1 MIKVAIEHRSTYEFD
16 RPVQLLPHVIRLRP
30 APHCRT
36 PVLAYSLT
44 VEPGGHFTNWQQDPF
59 GNYLARLVFPALV
72 DRLDITVDL
81 LADMT
86 VINPFDFF
94 LDEDARTYPFDYDAA
109 LARDLAPY
117 LRIGDSGPLLD
128 DRVAAAEALPP
139 PDGISVNDFLVEL
152 NRTVQ
157 REVEYTIRLE
167 PGVQTPEETLQKG
180 VGSCRDSAWLLVA
193 LLRRLGLAARFVS
206 GYLVQLTAD
215 TAPLDGPAG
224 PANDFTDLH
233 AWAEAYIP
241 GAGWIGLDPTS
252 GLLAGEGHL
261 PLACTPEPSSAAP
274 IEGATEVADV
284 TFTYSNRVRRVF
296 EDPRVTL
303 PYTEAQWEAIDA
315 LGRAVDADLTAGDV
329 RLTLGGEPTFVSV
342 DDMAGDEWNT
352 AAVGPTKYG
361 LALDLTRRLVNRFA
375 ATVPGVAGSILHHGQ
390 GKWYPGEPLPRWNI
404 AVYWRADGVP
414 LWTDPSLLAEPAPPV
429 VVDDE
434 EDKDHQDEDE
444 TKPQHHPPRRDPA
457 DQADQA
463 DDHRARDLALAIAA
477 RLGIPADCCVPAYE
491 DPAHELWIEA
501 SLPPDLP
508 ADARARRE
516 VVERLDAAKGSP
528 AGWVVPVHHLPTGG
542 RPGASGWATTRW
554 EPARGHI
561 FLVPGDSPL
570 GLRLPLR
577 SLVAKPTPR
586 PPDRSPFE
594 DRPPLGPH
602 PFAAAPAAA
611 VVPPARV
618 VPPQE
623 ALTTALCVERREGRL
638 HVFLPPF
645 RHLEYCVQLLAA
657 VESAVAATG
666 EPVALEGY
674 PPPAD
679 RRLGQFGVS
688 PDPGV
693 IEVNV
698 QPSASWPQLVATVT
712 AVYEETHQ
720 ARLGTEK
727 FALDGH
733 HTGTGGGNHMTLG
746 GPTAADS
753 PLLRRPDLLRS
764 LITYWQHHPS
774 LSYLFSGRFIGP
786 TSQAP
791 RIDEARHDSLDE
803 LEIAFSELDRI
814 DDDKKRPFLI
824 DRLLRHLLV
833 DVTGNTHRAEF
844 CIDKL
849 FDPAGERGRLGLVE
863 LRAFEMPPHHRMALV
878 QALLVRALVAR
889 CWREPYQGPLVRWG
903 TALHDRFLLP
913 FHVAADIADV
923 TEDLRRHG
931 YPFETAWL
939 APFLEF
945 RFPRLGSVA
954 VDGVRLEL
962 RMGVEPWPVLGEEA
976 VAGATARHVDSS
988 VERLQVLAENLTEG
1002 RHVVT
1007 CNGVPV
1013 PLHATGEPGTAVA
1026 GVRYRAWQPPSCLHP
1041 TIGVHAPLVF
1051 DVVDTWNG
1059 RSVGGCT
1066 YHVAHPGGRAYDRFP
1081 VNANEAEARRTSRF
1095 QPFGHTPGL
1104 LDAARSAALADHT
1117 AGIAPGHPHT
1127 LDLLRVRLP
1136 RPAP

>member
-1 MIKVAIEHRSTYEFD
+1 MIQVAIEHRSTYEFD
-16 RPVQLLPHVIRLRP
+16 RRLRLAPHVVRLRP

-36 PVLAYSLT
+36 PVLAYSLK
-44 VEPGGHFTNWQQDPF
+44 VEPGNHFINWHQDPF
-59 GNYLARLVFPALV
+59 GNFLARLVFPEPV
-72 DRLDITVDL
+72 DGLDITVDL
-81 LADMT
+81 VADMT

-94 LDEDARTYPFDYDAA
+94 LDEDASTYPFVYDGA

-117 LRIGDSGPLLD
+117 RQSGGSGPLLD
-128 DRVAAAEALPP
+128 DRVAAAGALPG
-139 PDGISVNDFLVEL
+139 PDGIGVIDFLVEL
-152 NRTVQ
+152 NRSVRQ
-157 REVEYTIRLE
+157 AVEYTIRLE

-206 GYLVQLTAD
+206 GYLVQLRAD
-215 TAPLDGPAG
+215 APPLDGPAG
-224 PANDFTDLH
+224 PAADFTDLH
-233 AWAEAYIP
+233 AWAEAYVP

-261 PLACTPEPSSAAP
+261 PLACTPDPATAAP
-274 IEGATEVADV
+274 IEGNTEVADV
-284 TFTYSNRVRRVF
+284 TFTYSNVVRRVL

-303 PYTEAQWEAIDA
+303 PYTDEQWAAVDA
-315 LGRAVDADLTAGDV
+315 LGRAVDDDLAAGDV
-329 RLTLGGEPTFVSV
+329 RLTMGGEPTFVSV

-352 AAVGPTKYG
+352 APVGPTKYG
-361 LALDLTRRLVNRFA
+361 LALDLTHRLVNRFSA
-375 ATVPGVAGSILHHGQ
+375 AVPGLAGAILHHGQ

-404 AVYWRADGVP
+404 AVFWRTDGVP
-414 LWTDPSLLAEPAPPV
+414 LWMDGSLLADPAPPV
-429 VVDDE
+429 VAEDDE
-434 EDKDHQDEDE
+434 DDDE
-444 TKPQHHPPRRDPA
+444 QPPRPERG
-457 DQADQA
+457 DQPG
-463 DDHRARDLALAIAA
+463 DHGARDLARAIAD
-477 RLGIPADCCVPAYE
+477 RLGIPAEYCVPAYE
-491 DPAHELWIEA
+491 DPAHELWVEA

-508 ADARARRE
+508 ADATSRKAIT
-516 VVERLDAAKGSP
+516 ERLDAARGAP
-528 AGWVVPVHHLPTGG
+528 AGWVVPLHHLPTGG
-542 RPGASGWATTRW
+542 RPGGWATTRW
-554 EPARGHI
+554 QPTRGHI

-577 SLVAKPTPR
+577 SLVAKPLPQ

-594 DRPPLGPH
+594 ERGPLG
-602 PFAAAPAAA
+602 ARPAATA
-611 VVPPARV
+611 GSGPVPPATVVPP
-618 VPPQE
+618 E
-623 ALTTALCVERREGRL
+623 KALTTAVCVERRDGRL

-645 RHLEYCVQLLAA
+645 RHLGYAVEFIAA

-679 RRLGQFGVS
+679 PRLGQFGVS

-698 QPSASWPQLVATVT
+698 QPSAGWPQLVDAVT
-712 AVYEETHQ
+712 AVYEEAHQ

-803 LEIAFSELDRI
+803 LEIAFAELERLDG
-814 DDDKKRPFLI
+814 DDKRPFLV

-849 FDPAGERGRLGLVE
+849 FNPDTERGRLGLVE

-889 CWREPYQGPLVRWG
+889 CWREPYQGPLIRWG

-913 FHVAADIADV
+913 FDVGADIADV
-923 TEDLRRHG
+923 AGDLRRRG
-931 YPFETAWL
+931 YPFDVAWL

-945 RFPRLGSVA
+945 RFPRLGSVT
-954 VDGVRLEL
+954 VEGVRLEL
-962 RMGVEPWPVLGEEA
+962 RMAVEPWPVLGEEP
-976 VAGATARHVDSS
+976 VGGASARHVDSS
-988 VERLQVLAENLTEG
+988 VERLQVLVENLTEG

-1013 PLHATGEPGTAVA
+1013 PLTATGQPGTFVA

-1041 TIGVHAPLVF
+1041 TIGVHTPLVF
-1051 DVVDTWNG
+1051 DLVDTWNG

-1095 QPFGHTPGL
+1095 QPFGHTPGP
-1104 LDAARSAALADHT
+1104 LDAARVAALAVHG
-1117 AGIAPGHPHT
+1117 AGIAPGHPRT
-1127 LDLLRVRLP
+1127 LDLRRVRLP
-1136 RPAP
+1136 QTSP

>member
-1 MIKVAIEHRSTYEFD
+1 MIQVAIEHHSSYEFD
-16 RPVQLLPHVIRLRP
+16 RAVRLLPHVVRLRP

-44 VEPGGHFTNWQQDPF
+44 VEPDGYFINWQQDPF
-59 GNYLARLVFPALV
+59 GNHLARLVFPEPV

-81 LADMT
+81 VADMT

-94 LDEDARTYPFDYDAA
+94 LDEDARTFPFAYDAA

-117 LRIGDSGPLLD
+117 RQIGESGPLLD
-128 DRVAAAEALPP
+128 EQVAGAEALLPR
-139 PDGISVNDFLVEL
+139 DGLALIDFLVEL
-152 NRTVQ
+152 NRAVQ

-167 PGVQTPEETLQKG
+167 VGVQTPEETLQKRI
-180 VGSCRDSAWLLVA
+180 GSCRDSAWLLVA

-215 TAPLDGPAG
+215 TVPLDGPAG
-224 PANDFTDLH
+224 PARDFTDLH
-233 AWAEAYIP
+233 AWAEVYVP

-252 GLLAGEGHL
+252 GLFAGEGHL
-261 PLACTPEPSSAAP
+261 PLACTPDPRSAAP
-274 IEGATEVADV
+274 IEGATEPAEV
-284 TFTYSNRVRRVF
+284 TFSFSNAVRRVF

-303 PYTEAQWEAIDA
+303 PYTDQQWEAIDA
-315 LGRAVDADLTAGDV
+315 LGREVDADLLEGDV

-361 LALDLTRRLVNRFA
+361 LALDVTRRLVDRFA
-375 ATVPGVAGSILHHGQ
+375 ATVPGIAGSILHYGQ

-414 LWTDPSLLAEPAPPV
+414 LWTDPSLLVEPSPPA

-434 EDKDHQDEDE
+434 EDGEQPE
-444 TKPQHHPPRRDPA
+444 PQQRGDRAGDNG
-457 DQADQA
+457 
-463 DDHRARDLALAIAA
+463 ARDLALAVAA
-477 RLGIPADCCVPAYE
+477 RLGVPVDCCVPAYE
-491 DPAHELWIEA
+491 DPAHELWTEA

-508 ADARARRE
+508 SDAKARK
-516 VVERLDAAKGSP
+516 VLAERLDNAKGSP
-528 AGWVVPVHHLPTGG
+528 AGWVVPVHHLPG
-542 RPGASGWATTRW
+542 SGWGTTRW

-577 SLVAKPTPR
+577 SLVAKPDPL

-594 DRPPLGPH
+594 DRRPLGPR
-602 PFAAAPAAA
+602 PSAGAPTPAK
-611 VVPPARV
+611 VVPPSKA
-618 VPPQE
+618 P
-623 ALTTALCVERREGRL
+623 TTALCVERRGGRL
-638 HVFLPPF
+638 HLFLPPF
-645 RHLEYCVQLLAA
+645 RHLEYAVELLAA

-674 PPPAD
+674 PLPSDP
-679 RRLGQFGVS
+679 RLGQFGVS

-698 QPSASWPQLVATVT
+698 QPSASWPELVGTVT
-712 AVYEETHQ
+712 AVYEEAHQ

-727 FALDGH
+727 FALDGV

-791 RIDEARHDSLDE
+791 RVDEARHDSIDE
-803 LEIAFSELDRI
+803 LEIAFAELDQI
-814 DDDKKRPFLI
+814 DRNDKRPFLV

-889 CWREPYQGPLVRWG
+889 CWRDPYQGHLVRWG

-923 TEDLRRHG
+923 TDDLRRHG
-931 YPFETAWL
+931 YQFETAWV

-945 RFPRLGSVA
+945 RFPRLGSVS

-962 RMGVEPWPVLGEEA
+962 RMAVEPWPVLGEET

-988 VERLQVLAENLTEG
+988 VERLQVLVENLTEG

-1013 PLHATGEPGTAVA
+1013 PLHPTGRPGTSVA

-1041 TIGVHAPLVF
+1041 TIGVHTPLVF
-1051 DVVDTWNG
+1051 DLVDTWNG

-1095 QPFGHTPGL
+1095 HPFGHTPGP
-1104 LDAARSAALADHT
+1104 LDPARSAALSDHA
-1117 AGIAPGHPHT
+1117 AGIAPGHPYT
-1127 LDLLRVRLP
+1127 LDLRRVRLP
-1136 RPAP
+1136 RATS